1 MLHVCTTARTAII
14 ILCQFQ
20 HSQVASLRD
29 ILWYTASLRQMLIS
43 FVIRAN
49 LLEDSLLSGRSLNDL
64 LGNLIQI
71 VNERFAVRFTH
82 LTDVLDV
89 GTCREVESFTRFEV
103 RSTSTGHS
111 DIEQVTSRMNP
122 RVKSPL
128 RLIKMA
134 LDRAALLEGC
144 DAFCWLKVADV
155 LNDVVLDKQI
165 RYDELKIVISVLN
178 EAFVVG
184 LPTTLRVED
193 RPIQYHTEE
202 GPFTLERT
210 LRSLE
215 DILDC

>member
-29 ILWYTASLRQMLIS
+29 ILRNTASLRQMLIS
-43 FVIRAN
+43 FVIGAN
-49 LLEDSLLSGRSLNDL
+49 LLENDL
-64 LGNLIQI
+64 LSWRTLNNLLGYLVQI
-71 VNERFAVRFTH
+71 FNERFAVRLTY

-89 GTCREVESFTRFEV
+89 GTCPEVESFTRFEV

-134 LDRAALLEGC
+134 LDRAALLERC
-144 DAFCWLKVADV
+144 DAFCWLKEANV
-155 LNDVVLDKQI
+155 LNDVVLNKQI
-165 RYDELKIVISVLN
+165 RNDELKIVVSVLN
-178 EAFVVG
+178 EALVVR
-184 LPTTLRVED
+184 LPSTLRVED
-193 RPIQYHTEE
+193 RPIQYYTEE
-202 GPFTLERT
+202 GPFTLEGT
-210 LRSLE
+210 LRSLKN
-215 DILDC
+215 ILYC